1 VGFPVALCCIALLA
15 AGCGVPFDGAPV
27 ALGGGVPAQLKGTT
41 STSTSV
47 TTGTGGTK
55 AVVAEV
61 YYVKDSQLQQAVED
75 VFPPMT
81 LARVLG
87 ALESGPGPSYEGG
100 GFSTNLPV
108 GSNLQPLGVTHD
120 VAKIGL
126 NSADLGLGLA
136 QEILE
141 LGQIVYTVLGNHT
154 EGAKSVQFFYNG
166 SPVIVVNANGQ
177 TVSGPVTEGNYCV
190 EFAGGCPRPPKPST
204 TTTTT
209 KA

>member
-1 VGFPVALCCIALLA
+1 VGVLLPVALCCLVLVA

-27 ALGGGVPAQLKGTT
+27 ALGGGVPAQLRGTTT
-41 STSTSV
+41 ST
-47 TTGTGGTK
+47 TTAPSSGK
-55 AVVAEV
+55 AVLVEV
-61 YYVKDSQLQQAVED
+61 YYVKDSQLQLGVQD
-75 VFPPMT
+75 VLPPVT
-81 LARVLG
+81 LAKVLA
-87 ALESGPGPSYEGG
+87 ALQSGPGLKFGGG

-108 GSNLQPLGVTHD
+108 GSDLQPLGVTDD

-141 LGQIVYTVLGNHT
+141 LGQIVYTVLGNHA
-154 EGAKSVQFFYNG
+154 EGAKAVQFFYNG

-177 TVSGPVTEGNYCV
+177 TVSGPVTEGSYCV
-190 EFAGGCPRPPKPST
+190 EFAGGCPTPPKHST

-209 KA
+209 RP